1 MRELHPLG
9 RNTSKNLGLRLALEA
24 TAVTRTYNILAL
36 VGAGGAYVAAHR
48 SAARLLQTHKHHRQK
63 KNTGREKKKRDSAAQ
78 FLGPHFGTRL
88 HLTDTTGTNF
98 RVHFLTPKTVPKSR
112 SKTQSL

>member
-1 MRELHPLG
+1 MSPLG

-48 SAARLLQTHKHHRQK
+48 SAARLLQTHKHHRTKK
-63 KNTGREKKKRDSAAQ
+63 KNTGREKKNAIRRFSFWDHILVLAY
-78 FLGPHFGTRL
+78 T
-88 HLTDTTGTNF
+88 
-98 RVHFLTPKTVPKSR
+98 
-112 SKTQSL
+112 

>member
-1 MRELHPLG
+1 VRELHPLG

-48 SAARLLQTHKHHRQK
+48 SAARLLQTHKHHQK
-63 KNTGREKKKRDSAAQ
+63 KTPAGKKKTRFGGSV
-78 FLGPHFGTRL
+78 FGTTFWYS
-88 HLTDTTGTNF
+88 LTLDGYHRDQF
-98 RVHFLTPKTVPKSR
+98 
-112 SKTQSL
+112 